1 MKITQIQKNPQ
12 QKQFKK
18 TFRQY
23 FTYTILVIYRILDP
37 ANSYRQVVPSIILYV
52 IMDKRFSDIRS
63 SRFAKTA
70 LTVPWLVFP
79 AIAESLIEQIGWKGA
94 TSQIILIILFVLA
107 AFILL
112 MVALYIRSQLK
123 MKNDQ
128 ATVSQKLFDDHAI
141 KSDLYPLEV
150 KRLRSLLTH
159 EMIPHP
165 HTIFQSVALFER
177 CIDAEVRLLLLTHN
191 SLESLDDEETMLS
204 SIRKKLGYSY
214 LPLEH
219 PLLSTRNLEIGQKV
233 SIFKTTGNHPLINHA
248 MVVSNKET
256 YFRLQWDVDKEEGIQ
271 FFSGQEI
278 KLAFARQ
285 GDGMYGVEV
294 ELIRTTPPST
304 IDCLHTLKFKRNQLR
319 QFVRIE
325 VNLPLRV
332 RLIPKEKTGGQEMF
346 PKHIEAKLSDLSG
359 GGLSFLYEKPF
370 VPGDQ
375 VSLQFTL
382 TTGRFSAITGKVLRV
397 SLQEGKHA
405 TYYRHH
411 IQFNSLEQ
419 SVRDKIVK
427 FIFEKQ
433 RQQNQMK

>member
-1 MKITQIQKNPQ
+1 M
-12 QKQFKK
+12 
-18 TFRQY
+18 
-23 FTYTILVIYRILDP
+23 
-37 ANSYRQVVPSIILYV
+37 
-52 IMDKRFSDIRS
+52 MDKRVSGIQP
-63 SRFAKTA
+63 SRFAKTV
-70 LTVPWLVFP
+70 LTLQWLVFP
-79 AIAESLIEQIGWKGA
+79 VIAESLIEQIGWKGA
-94 TSQIILIILFVLA
+94 TAQIIFIVLIFLA
-107 AFILL
+107 TFILL
-112 MVALYIRSQLK
+112 MVALYFRSQLK
-123 MKNDQ
+123 IKNEQ

-165 HTIFQSVALFER
+165 HTIFQSAALFER
-177 CIDAEVRLLLLTHN
+177 CIDAEVRLMLLTHN
-191 SLESLDDEETMLS
+191 SLESLDDDEMILS
-204 SIRKKLGYSY
+204 SIRKKLGFSY

-219 PLLSTRNLEIGQKV
+219 PLLSTRNLEIGQSV
-233 SIFKTTGNHPLINHA
+233 SIFKTTGKQPLIHHA
-248 MVVSNKET
+248 IVVSNKET
-256 YFRLQWDVDKEEGIQ
+256 YFRLQWDVDKEDGIQ

-285 GDGMYGVEV
+285 GDGVYGIEV
-294 ELIRTTPPST
+294 ELFRTAPPST

-332 RLIPKEKTGGQEMF
+332 RLIPKEKPAGEELF
-346 PKHIEAKLSDLSG
+346 PKHVEGKLSDLSG

-375 VSLQFTL
+375 VSMQFTL
-382 TTGRFSAITGKVLRV
+382 TTGRFSGINGKVLRV
-397 SLQEGKHA
+397 SLQEGKHS
-405 TYYRHH
+405 TWYRHH
-411 IQFNSLEQ
+411 IQFNSLDQ

-433 RQQNQMK
+433 RQQNQMR